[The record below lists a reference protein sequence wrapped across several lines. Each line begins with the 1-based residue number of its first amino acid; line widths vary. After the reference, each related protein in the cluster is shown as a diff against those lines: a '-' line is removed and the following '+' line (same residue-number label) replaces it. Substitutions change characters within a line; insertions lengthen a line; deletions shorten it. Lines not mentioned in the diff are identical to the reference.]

1 MKLSELLQGVEV
13 LASTAPAAWEI
24 TGVAYDSRQVQ
35 PGNAFVAI
43 SGFATDG
50 NRYISKA
57 MDRGACLVV
66 TEQVPSEPV
75 PYVQVASARG
85 ALASMG
91 ANWYG
96 HPAQGM
102 TMVGVT
108 GTNGKTS
115 VTLLLKTV
123 LEQVTGAKV
132 GLIGTIQNMIG
143 QEVIPTERTTPESF
157 ALQGLLARMAEAGC
171 QYVVMEVSSHALA
184 LDRVGGI
191 HFQAAA
197 FTNLTEDHLDF
208 HGTMEAYAAAKA
220 MLFARC
226 YVRVFNGDDPYCAR
240 MLEGAS
246 CRPIFISERS
256 GDLVAQHVRLGADH
270 VTFEL
275 RTGNQILPVRVGIPG
290 LFTAYNALTVLGL
303 AQALGLPL
311 EPSAQALAGVQGVKG
326 RIEVVPTPGTEFT
339 VLVDYAHTPDGLEN
353 ILRSA
358 RGFAKGRVVAVF
370 GCGGDRDRQ
379 KRPIMGRI
387 GVELADLVVFTSD
400 NPRTEPPMAILL
412 EVLAGATGSRT
423 PWVAVEDRRAAIRYA
438 LDHGKPGD
446 VIVLAGKGH
455 ETYQEIHGVKRHLDE
470 REEVAAWLAVHYRRN
485 EV

>member
-1 MKLSELLQGVEV
+1 MI
-13 LASTAPAAWEI
+13 PARC
-24 TGVAYDSRQVQ
+24 SR
-35 PGNAFVAI
+35 GNAFVAI

-171 QYVVMEVSSHALA
+171 RYVVMEVSSHALA
-184 LDRVGGI
+184 LDRVGASISRLPPSPTSRKTTWIFMGPWRPMPLQRPCSLPGATWVSSMAMI
-191 HFQAAA
+191 PIAPECWRGPAAA
-197 FTNLTEDHLDF
+197 PF
-208 HGTMEAYAAAKA
+208 
-220 MLFARC
+220 
-226 YVRVFNGDDPYCAR
+226 
-240 MLEGAS
+240 
-246 CRPIFISERS
+246 
-256 GDLVAQHVRLGADH
+256 
-270 VTFEL
+270 
-275 RTGNQILPVRVGIPG
+275 
-290 LFTAYNALTVLGL
+290 
-303 AQALGLPL
+303 
-311 EPSAQALAGVQGVKG
+311 
-326 RIEVVPTPGTEFT
+326 
-339 VLVDYAHTPDGLEN
+339 
-353 ILRSA
+353 
-358 RGFAKGRVVAVF
+358 
-370 GCGGDRDRQ
+370 
-379 KRPIMGRI
+379 
-387 GVELADLVVFTSD
+387 
-400 NPRTEPPMAILL
+400 
-412 EVLAGATGSRT
+412 
-423 PWVAVEDRRAAIRYA
+423 
-438 LDHGKPGD
+438 
-446 VIVLAGKGH
+446 
-455 ETYQEIHGVKRHLDE
+455 
-470 REEVAAWLAVHYRRN
+470 
-485 EV
+485 